1 MVTGAYTVENTLG
14 TIQRKKY
21 PILLGLVLFAIAIY
35 TVVTFQWLL
44 GLVMIVITATFTVAF
59 WYLDTKRLETEEQ
72 NEWVIIASGVI
83 IAAVATAVSPW
94 LVWAV
99 ALVVLFLVL
108 HVLVRIEKRLS
119 LLEYQSTRRILR
131 RRTRGGAGP
140 RHRA

>member
-1 MVTGAYTVENTLG
+1 VENTLG
-14 TIQRKKY
+14 TIRRKKY

-35 TVVTFQWLL
+35 TVVTFQWYL
-44 GLVMIVITATFTVAF
+44 GLVMIVITAIFAVAF
-59 WYLDTKRLETEEQ
+59 WYLDTRRLETEEQ

-99 ALVVLFLVL
+99 ALVVLFLLL

-119 LLEYQSTRRILR
+119 MLEYQSTRRILR